1 MTAQPNQ
8 SLGHALTCLIGL
20 TDAGGPVGSRELA
33 RRLGMEHTR
42 VNRLLGTLADLGLA
56 ERDAERKY
64 RPGPGIHGLAAGA
77 LRGSGLLQAALPE
90 IRALHAAGCG
100 VALGL
105 LWLGRVVYLYHGRP
119 QGALEDNLAAH
130 VPWDPQDSSI
140 GKVLTSGAPYATVTG
155 SLAVPI
161 GAPAIAGLAVLTGD
175 LAVLPMLT
183 AAAARIATRL
193 AQPSLELPPT
203 TGP

>member
-20 TDAGGPVGSRELA
+20 TDAGVVGSRELA

-56 ERDAERKY
+56 ERTADRQY
-64 RPGPGIHGLAAGA
+64 RPGPGLHGLAAGA

-90 IRALHAAGCG
+90 IRALHAQGLG

-105 LWLGRVVYLYHGRP
+105 LWLGRVVYLYHGKP
-119 QGALEDNLAAH
+119 QAPLEDNLAVHA
-130 VPWDPQDSSI
+130 PWQPEDSSI
-140 GKVLTSGAPYATVTG
+140 GSVLLSGAASATVPG

-161 GAPAIAGLAVLTGD
+161 GEPAIAGLAVLD
-175 LAVLPMLT
+175 ADPQHLPLLL
-183 AAAARIATRL
+183 AAAGRIAARL
-193 AQPSLELPPT
+193 AH
-203 TGP
+203 

>member
-8 SLGHALTCLIGL
+8 SVGHALTCLIGL

-56 ERDAERKY
+56 ERDADRKY
-64 RPGPGIHGLAAGA
+64 RPGPGLHGLAAGA

-90 IRALHAAGCG
+90 IRQLHAAGFG

-105 LWLGRVVYLYHGRP
+105 LWMGRVVYLYHGNP
-119 QGALEDNLAAH
+119 QDALERNLASHAT
-130 VPWDPQDSSI
+130 WDPQESSI
-140 GKVLTSGAPYATVTG
+140 GKVLLAGGGHATVPGSIAVAIPRSHGAPVAGLSLLRG
-155 SLAVPI
+155 SLA
-161 GAPAIAGLAVLTGD
+161 D
-175 LAVLPMLT
+175 LPLLN
-183 AAAARIATRL
+183 AAAARIA
-193 AQPSLELPPT
+193 QHLEE
-203 TGP
+203 